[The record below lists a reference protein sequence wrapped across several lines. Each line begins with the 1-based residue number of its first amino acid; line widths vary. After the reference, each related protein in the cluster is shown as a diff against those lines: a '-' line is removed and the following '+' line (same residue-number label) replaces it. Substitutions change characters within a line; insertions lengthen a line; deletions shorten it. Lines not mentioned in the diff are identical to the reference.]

1 MNYSIKRQ
9 IELDPS
15 TELVLGLFESMAIES
30 SYGPEAKSIS
40 RAILLWSIQNKKL
53 TRMGTLL
60 VGQRVVE
67 SRYGWEFSD
76 ERTAGAFSSHRS
88 GWFIKLNDYLIFR
101 IERDRDTF
109 VYSTGNGRRLYPYQ
123 MLKEIASLSGVTCG
137 RLLYE
142 EFYRNNRNRTPNEA
156 ALNILLESA
165 DASPSCVLVSHGILV
180 KNANDEILGIARLIF
195 AIKLLANQKEKT
207 EKRHEEKQSNK

>member
-30 SYGPEAKSIS
+30 SYGPEPKSIS

-67 SRYGWEFSD
+67 SRYG
-76 ERTAGAFSSHRS
+76 
-88 GWFIKLNDYLIFR
+88 
-101 IERDRDTF
+101 
-109 VYSTGNGRRLYPYQ
+109 
-123 MLKEIASLSGVTCG
+123 
-137 RLLYE
+137 
-142 EFYRNNRNRTPNEA
+142 
-156 ALNILLESA
+156 
-165 DASPSCVLVSHGILV
+165 
-180 KNANDEILGIARLIF
+180 
-195 AIKLLANQKEKT
+195 
-207 EKRHEEKQSNK
+207 